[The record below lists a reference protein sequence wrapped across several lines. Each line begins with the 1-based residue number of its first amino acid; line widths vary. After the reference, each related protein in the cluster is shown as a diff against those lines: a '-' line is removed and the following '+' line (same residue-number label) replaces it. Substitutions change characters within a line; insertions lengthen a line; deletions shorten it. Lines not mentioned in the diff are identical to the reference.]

1 MLFCV
6 VITHN
11 GFVISAAGSEQ
22 TIMIRSQLLFMWRFL
37 QLTVMLAFR
46 ILVICALVEKIIVT

>member
-11 GFVISAAGSEQ
+11 GFVISAAGSKQ
-22 TIMIRSQLLFMWRFL
+22 TIMILSQLLFMWRFL

-46 ILVICALVEKIIVT
+46 ILVIALVEYE